1 MFSMFSILS
10 SNSFSLYYVSLDNKD
25 RSDQTDRRKGNRN
38 LCAAVFSFFHSTAI
52 PTMAAIIAQQAIHK
66 KKGPLAFLEPST
78 PAIRLPP

>member
-52 PTMAAIIAQQAIHK
+52 PTVASTVGDPK
-66 KKGPLAFLEPST
+66 TKDAFG
-78 PAIRLPP
+78 LPRTIDAGN